1 MNTSKG
7 HSNKPLINITD
18 GKKLGEV
25 KGLYLDADMRL
36 VTGVYVGSE
45 GIINRKELA
54 IPRSAVQ
61 VIGVDA
67 WLVSASDAVVPLA
80 EIPESSSFVPVSS
93 LRGREVQTEG
103 GTMLGVV
110 EDVILDSQAQVL
122 GFSLGKVYAKGPLEA
137 KKAIVREAVT
147 DLGGEEK
154 PMTAILAQA
163 ESLSIPS
170 I

>member
-7 HSNKPLINITD
+7 HSNKPLISITD

-25 KGLYLDADMRL
+25 KGLYLDPDMRL

-61 VIGVDA
+61 VFGIDV
-67 WLVSASDAVVPLA
+67 WLVSGSDAVVPLTD
-80 EIPESSSFVPVSS
+80 IPDSASFTLASS
-93 LRGREVQTEG
+93 LRGLEVQTEG

-110 EDVILDSQAQVL
+110 EDVILDAQAQVL
-122 GFSLGKVYAKGPLEA
+122 GFSLGKVYAKGPLSE
-137 KKAIVREAVT
+137 KKAIVREAII

-170 I
+170 V